1 MQWNSRLTGSE
12 ADSRK
17 MSLFREQW
25 TRRRVALGR
34 HHFVLLVAA
43 VVSFSAIAGLFVVP
57 RADANKA
64 ETAVAVLP
72 FEKFSEDKDI
82 AFFADG
88 IADDILT
95 NLARVEDLKVISHTS
110 VMAYRNKSASVREI
124 GQALGVSA
132 VVEGSVRKAG
142 DQVRINVRLINAE
155 NDHQIWAA
163 EYDRRLTDTF
173 AVRAELAQNIADH
186 VSA

>member
-1 MQWNSRLTGSE
+1 
-12 ADSRK
+12 

-43 VVSFSAIAGLFVVP
+43 VVFFSAIAGLFVVP

-72 FEKFSEDKDI
+72 FERFSEDKDI

-95 NLARVEDLKVISHTS
+95 NLARVEDLKVISRTS
-110 VMAYRNKSASVREI
+110 VMASRAKSASLREI
-124 GQALGVSA
+124 GKALGVSA
-132 VVEGSVRKAG
+132 IVEGSVRRMG
-142 DQVRINVRLINAE
+142 DQVRLNVRLIN
-155 NDHQIWAA
+155 
-163 EYDRRLTDTF
+163 
-173 AVRAELAQNIADH
+173 VRGERPSNLGGG
-186 VSA
+186 VRP